1 MSRFGTI
8 VNCIDGRVQEHVS
21 AWTRKQYLLDYTD
34 VVTEPGPDR
43 AITSGRP
50 EQVQSIRS
58 RIEVSIR
65 AHRSNVIVIAGHE
78 DCAGNPVEKAEHLRQ
93 IRAAVN
99 VIRDW
104 NLPVTIAGV
113 WVDTQGTVEV
123 VSI

>member
-8 VNCIDGRVQEHVS
+8 VNCIDGRVQEPVS
-21 AWTRKQYLLDYTD
+21 AWTRNQYLLDFAD

-43 AITSGRP
+43 AITSGTA

-58 RIEVSIR
+58 RIEISIR
-65 AHRSNVIVIAGHE
+65 AHHSNVVVIAGHE
-78 DCAGNPVEKAEHLRQ
+78 GCAGNPVEKAEHLRQ
-93 IRAAVN
+93 IQASVDVVR
-99 VIRDW
+99 RW

-113 WVDTQGTVEV
+113 WVDAQGAVEV